1 MRFSRCNN
9 VELSGVKYR
18 NSQKNHVSISE
29 CNNATVTG
37 LHMTAPPKSPNTD
50 GIDISSSTNIHIN
63 NCTMETG
70 DDCIAI
76 NGGTSYVTI
85 SEVVCGP
92 GHGIS
97 IGSLGANGKYE
108 EVEGINVSNCTFNG
122 TTNGVRIKTWQ
133 GGSGFARNINFSEIN
148 FIATNNPVII
158 DQFYC
163 PHKICANQTSGVQV
177 SDVTYSGLR
186 GTSVSKNATVSFRC
200 SDTVP
205 CTNIVLDDVDI
216 RSIDPNI
223 SSTAVCINAHGTAR
237 GTASPIVDCLL
248 K

>member
-9 VELSGVKYR
+9 IEIRGVVYK

-29 CNNATVTG
+29 CNNATVSG

-50 GIDISSSTNIHIN
+50 GIDISSSTNIHIY

-108 EVEGINVSNCTFNG
+108 EVEAINVSNCTFNG
-122 TTNGVRIKTWQ
+122 STNGVRIKTWQ
-133 GGSGFARNINFSEIN
+133 GGSGFARNINFSDIN
-148 FIATNNPVII
+148 FIATDNPVII
-158 DQFYC
+158 NQFYC
-163 PHKICANQTSGVQV
+163 PHKTCANQASAVQV
-177 SDVTYSGLR
+177 SDVTYIGLR
-186 GTSVSKNATVSFRC
+186 GTSISKNATVSFRC

-205 CTNIVLDDVDI
+205 CTNIILDDVDI
-216 RSIDPNI
+216 RSFDPNT
-223 SSTAVCINAHGTAR
+223 STTAVCINAHGTAR
-237 GTASPIVDCLL
+237 STASPIVDCLL

>member
-9 VELSGVKYR
+9 IEIRGVVYK

-29 CNNATVTG
+29 CNNATVSG
-37 LHMTAPPKSPNTD
+37 LHMIAPPKSPNTD
-50 GIDISSSTNIHIN
+50 GIDISSSTNIHIY

-108 EVEGINVSNCTFNG
+108 EVEAINVSNCTFNG
-122 TTNGVRIKTWQ
+122 STNGVRIKTWQ
-133 GGSGFARNINFSEIN
+133 VNIYLTSSVADTK
-148 FIATNNPVII
+148 AT
-158 DQFYC
+158 
-163 PHKICANQTSGVQV
+163 AASAVQV
-177 SDVTYSGLR
+177 SDVTYIGLR
-186 GTSVSKNATVSFRC
+186 GTSISKNATVSFRC

-205 CTNIVLDDVDI
+205 CTNIILDDVNI
-216 RSIDPNI
+216 RSFDPNT
-223 SSTAVCINAHGTAR
+223 STTAVCINAHGTAR
-237 GTASPIVDCLL
+237 STASPIVDCLL